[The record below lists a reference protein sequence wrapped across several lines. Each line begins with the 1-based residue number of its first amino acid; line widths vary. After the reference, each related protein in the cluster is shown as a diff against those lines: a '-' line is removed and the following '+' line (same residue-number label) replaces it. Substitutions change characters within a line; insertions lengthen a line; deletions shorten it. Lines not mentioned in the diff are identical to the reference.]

1 MLTNPS
7 TLSWQAPLTNVDGSK
22 ITEEL
27 DYELGIADE
36 NNDIAA
42 VVTIPQQLQVEDGK
56 YEAPIADMDLGPGEH
71 TVALRA
77 FVKSSPELK
86 SEWSET
92 VSFKL
97 AGVPEAP
104 FDLQVS

>member
-1 MLTNPS
+1 MLNPN
-7 TLSWQAPLTNVDGSK
+7 TLSWNAPRTNVDGSE

-27 DYELGIADE
+27 DYELGIADG
-36 NNDIAA
+36 NNGIVAA
-42 VVTIPQQLQVEDGK
+42 VTIPQQLQVEDGR

-77 FVKSSPELK
+77 FVKSSPDIK

-92 VSFKL
+92 VTFRL
-97 AGVPEAP
+97 VGEPGVP